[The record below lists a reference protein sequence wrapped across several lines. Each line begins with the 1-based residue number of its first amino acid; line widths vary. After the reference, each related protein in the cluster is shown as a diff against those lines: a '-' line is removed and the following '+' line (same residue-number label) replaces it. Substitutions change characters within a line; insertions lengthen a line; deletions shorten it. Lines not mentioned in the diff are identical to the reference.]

1 MEVCSY
7 QEGRESDLLK
17 SCRECIDIHPTVL
30 YKLLKQPGY
39 GTYYSSFDPNFS
51 VFYGDGNPW
60 YPKEVSLKFISVILY
75 GNCTRLETYCLLDD
89 GSNFS
94 MIPKEAA
101 EALCIRGDRH

>member
-1 MEVCSY
+1 MDQRRPSLLEVCSY

-60 YPKEVSLKFISVILY
+60 YPREVSLKIIPVIFVRQLH
-75 GNCTRLETYCLLDD
+75 TT
-89 GSNFS
+89 
-94 MIPKEAA
+94 
-101 EALCIRGDRH
+101 